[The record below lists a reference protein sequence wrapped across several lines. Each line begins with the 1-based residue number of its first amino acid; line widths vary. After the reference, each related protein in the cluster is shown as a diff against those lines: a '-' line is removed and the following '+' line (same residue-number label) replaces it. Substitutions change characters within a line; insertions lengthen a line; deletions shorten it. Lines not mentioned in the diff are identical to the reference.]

1 MIGRTLSHYRI
12 LDELGRGGMGVVY
25 RALDTSLGREVAL
38 KVLGPGVSPGGE
50 QERRLRLEAR
60 AAASL
65 VHPAVSVVYEID
77 QAEGA
82 TFIAM
87 ELVRGRPL
95 ASLIAGTP
103 LEPGRALELALEMAE
118 GLAEAHARG
127 VVHRDLKPKNVMLT
141 ESGHVKIIDFGL
153 AKLTKPRAP
162 FESGSDTPSW
172 GETDPGRILGT
183 AAYMSPEQV
192 RGGEVDSRSD
202 LFAFGALV
210 YEMLTGEPAFR
221 RETGVE
227 TLHAVL
233 KEPAPRLRAEG
244 LGAAGPVL
252 ERVLDRCLAKAPGDR
267 YGSVADLVADLR
279 EARRRLD
286 PGALAADPPERPAAP
301 RPSRGADPAAPLR
314 VLIVDDE
321 DPARALLREY
331 LTAAGGVEIVGECR
345 NGFEAVK
352 AVNDLSP
359 DLLFLDV
366 QMPKLNGFEVLELL
380 GRDVAVVFATAF
392 DEHAIRAFEVNAV
405 DYILK
410 PVSPERVSAAL
421 ERARQRL
428 LARVPLPAGEAQRG
442 RAPGGPAGDPDR
454 RAPGAARARDPGRQA
469 RLRGGAGRLRQPA
482 LGGQVVP
489 QAADALRPRRLA
501 RQGPLRAHP
510 PLLPAQPRPARADR
524 DRGWRAEG
532 RRARRRHAAAAQPL
546 RLLPAEDAPV
556 EPGRAAPTRANLGAC
571 RTKPRRPTPKTRSSS
586 SA

>member
-38 KVLGPGVSPGGE
+38 KVLGPAASPGGE
-50 QERRLRLEAR
+50 QERRLRVEAR
-60 AAASL
+60 AAAAL
-65 VHPAVSVVYEID
+65 VHPAVAVVYEID
-77 QAEGA
+77 EADGA

-103 LEPGRALELALEMAE
+103 MAPARALELALEMAE

-153 AKLTKPRAP
+153 AKLMKPRAP

-172 GETDPGRILGT
+172 GDTDPGRILGT

-202 LFAFGALV
+202 LFAFGALL
-210 YEMLTGEPAFR
+210 YEMLSGEPAFR
-221 RETGVE
+221 RESGVE

-244 LGAAGPVL
+244 LAAAAPVL
-252 ERVLDRCLAKAPGDR
+252 QRVLDRCLAKSPDDR
-267 YGSVADLVADLR
+267 YGSVGDLVADLR

-286 PGALAADPPERPAAP
+286 AGATAGEATERPAP
-301 RPSRGADPAAPLR
+301 RARAAEPGVSLR

-321 DPARALLREY
+321 EPARALLREY
-331 LTAAGGVEIVGECR
+331 LSAAPGVEIVGECR

-352 AVNDLSP
+352 AVNDLAP

-410 PVSPERVSAAL
+410 PVSPERVGAAL
-421 ERARQRL
+421 ERARQRV
-428 LARVPLPAGEAQRG
+428 ASRAPLPIEKLAAAGRPAEGPALRVVVRQGPRVHVIPVDRLDYAEAQDDYVSLRSEG
-442 RAPGGPAGDPDR
+442 KSYLKQQTLSDLEGSLDK
-454 RAPGAARARDPGRQA
+454 ARFVRIHRSYLLNLD
-469 RLRGGAGRLRQPA
+469 
-482 LGGQVVP
+482 
-489 QAADALRPRRLA
+489 RLA
-501 RQGPLRAHP
+501 RIETEGGEPKGVVLADGTRLPLSRSGYARLKA
-510 PLLPAQPRPARADR
+510 LL
-524 DRGWRAEG
+524 
-532 RRARRRHAAAAQPL
+532 
-546 RLLPAEDAPV
+546 
-556 EPGRAAPTRANLGAC
+556 
-571 RTKPRRPTPKTRSSS
+571 
-586 SA
+586 